1 MMDKPQNPLCVD
13 LDGTLVRGNTLAE
26 AVLVKVR
33 REPISLPRLVLALLQ
48 GQDRLWRELSGV
60 ELKVDRLPYQES
72 VLNYVREQRET
83 GRKVVLVTGAGPT
96 VAHGIAKHLGLFDE
110 VYCTEDGRHLVGDEK
125 RAELT
130 RRYGAKGYDYI
141 GDSAA
146 DIPVWKDADKA
157 IFAGRDSTLPDRLR
171 GGGIEALRLDIQPPS
186 RWKALWK
193 ACRTY
198 QWAKNVLVL
207 APLVLGHRWSDKQRC
222 LAGLI
227 GFAAFSLVSSSV
239 YLINDVLD
247 AEADRA
253 HESKRDRPVANGSLS
268 IQLALSFALL
278 AMASGLALAWMVHMS
293 AALLLVGYL
302 VATLA
307 YSFRLKEVPIVD
319 VMLLGCFYTL
329 RIFFGGEMM
338 SIRISPWTFS
348 FSMFIFLSLAF
359 MKRYSE
365 LHMKS
370 ETDEQMLERRG
381 YHRGDASTLS
391 SLASACGVAAVV
403 VVGLYVQAPDVQ
415 SLYRSPG
422 YLWLTCPILLT
433 WICRHVLLAGRGLV
447 RGDPVLFALRDRA
460 SLVVAA
466 MVAVVWA
473 LAL

>member
-1 MMDKPQNPLCVD
+1 MRNAPDRPLCVD

-26 AVLVKVR
+26 AVLVQVR
-33 REPISLPRLVLALLQ
+33 RQPGSLPGLILALFQ
-48 GQDRLWRELSGV
+48 GQDRLWRELRHV
-60 ELKVDRLPYQES
+60 ELKVDRLPYQEP
-72 VLNYVREQRET
+72 VLEYVSQQRAL
-83 GRKVVLVTGAGPT
+83 GRKVVLVTGAGAS
-96 VAHGIAKHLGLFDE
+96 VAHAIAGHLGLFDE
-110 VYCTEDGRHLVGDEK
+110 VVCTEDGRHLVGEQK

-130 RRYGAKGYDYI
+130 RRYGAKGYDYV
-141 GDSAA
+141 GDSAT
-146 DIPVWKDADKA
+146 DIPVWTGAAEA
-157 IFAGRDSTLPDRLR
+157 IYAGRDGSLAGRLR
-171 GGGIEALRLDIQPPS
+171 KLGIEATRLDVPSPS

-193 ACRTY
+193 ACRAY

-207 APLVLGHRWSDKQRC
+207 APLVLGHRWADQQRC

-253 HESKRDRPVANGSLS
+253 HESKRDRPVADGSLS
-268 IQLALSFALL
+268 IQMALTVAVL
-278 AMASGLALAWMVHMS
+278 AMVTGLALAAMVHTT
-293 AALLLVGYL
+293 ALLLLAGY
-302 VATLA
+302 VAATLA
-307 YSFRLKEVPIVD
+307 YSLRLKEVPIVD

-338 SIRISPWTFS
+338 AIRISPWTFS

-370 ETDEQMLERRG
+370 ELDDEMLERRG
-381 YHRGDASTLS
+381 YHRSDASTLS
-391 SLASACGVAAVV
+391 SLASACGVASVV

-447 RGDPVLFALRDRA
+447 RGDPVLFALRDKA

-466 MVAVVWA
+466 MVAAVWA